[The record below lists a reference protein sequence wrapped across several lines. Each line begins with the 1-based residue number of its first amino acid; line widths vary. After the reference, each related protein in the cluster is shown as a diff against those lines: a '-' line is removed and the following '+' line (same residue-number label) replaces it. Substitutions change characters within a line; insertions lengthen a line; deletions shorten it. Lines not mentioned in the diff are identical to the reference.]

1 MGVKIINSVI
11 DPTTVREG
19 VCVSKIALMY
29 VLIKSREKTQLMIVN
44 LYENI
49 VTGIFVK
56 YQLPQETLCICK
68 NYEEGKLDES
78 DLEKTNEKNHGT
90 LKK

>member
-29 VLIKSREKTQLMIVN
+29 VLTKSREKTQLMIVN

-49 VTGIFVK
+49 VTGIFVE
-56 YQLPQETLCICK
+56 YQLPQETLYISRNCDIVK
-68 NYEEGKLDES
+68 ID
-78 DLEKTNEKNHGT
+78 
-90 LKK
+90 KK